1 MKTYYQLPVLLRG
14 AFFSDAAISP
24 LIRRLLRRAAALL
37 AIPILGT
44 MTLLTGCATLDAILA
59 TPTPVIPT
67 QTPLPTPTFN
77 WFPATET
84 PTLQPG
90 ALTQQPAPS
99 FRPNLGEIRLSDS
112 FTRASLWDTA
122 TSDDGSA
129 EVLNG
134 QINLAAQSNVFMYS
148 QRHNLT
154 LDNFYVEITA
164 TPNLC
169 RGADTYGVL
178 IRANAV
184 AYYRFAISCDG
195 RVSAERNS
203 VGKRLIMQ
211 SSVVSGDAPQ
221 GAPGQVR
228 IGVWAVGTEMR
239 LFLNDNF
246 QFGVSDSNYDS
257 GTVGVFVN
265 SATNNPIIVS
275 FSDLTIYDVEFLLPT
290 QVPGP

>member
-1 MKTYYQLPVLLRG
+1 MKTYYQLPVSLRG
-14 AFFSDAAISP
+14 AFFSDAAISL

-44 MTLLTGCATLDAILA
+44 MTLLTACSTLDAILA

-67 QTPLPTPTFN
+67 QTPLPTPTYN
-77 WFPATET
+77 WFPATAT
-84 PTLQPG
+84 PTLEPG
-90 ALTQQPAPS
+90 AGTQAPAPS
-99 FRPNLGEIRLSDS
+99 FSPSLGEMILSDS

-134 QINLAAQSNVFMYS
+134 QINLAAQSKVFMYS

-154 LDNFYVEITA
+154 VDNFYMEITA

-169 RGADTYGVL
+169 RGTDSYGVL
-178 IRANAV
+178 VRANAV
-184 AYYRFAISCDG
+184 AYYRFAITCDG
-195 RVSAERNS
+195 MVSAERNS

-246 QFGVSDSNYDS
+246 QFGVSDANYAS

-275 FSDLTIYDVEFLLPT
+275 FSDLTIHEVEFVAPT

>member
-1 MKTYYQLPVLLRG
+1 MPASLRE
-14 AFFSDAAISP
+14 AFLSDEAIS
-24 LIRRLLRRAAALL
+24 LLTGRLLRRTIVLL

-44 MTLLTGCATLDAILA
+44 MTLLTSCSTLDAILA

-99 FRPNLGEIRLSDS
+99 FRPNLGDIRLSDS

-154 LDNFYVEITA
+154 VDNFYMEITA

-169 RGADTYGVL
+169 RGADSYGVL

-184 AYYRFAISCDG
+184 AYYRFALSCDG
-195 RVSAERNS
+195 MVSAERNS

-211 SSVVSGDAPQ
+211 SSVTSGDAPQ

-275 FSDLTIYDVEFLLPT
+275 FSDLTIYDADFVPPTPT